1 MLCLCNVTCFLSN
14 IFDRS
19 CSGCQVIGLGV
30 ANDFCGPLGQVLPS
44 PPCVSL
50 SCALFFL
57 APITSK
63 CLPCRL
69 NTKIIIIG
77 KKRNTQKLKS
87 GFRRIDYGKPTN
99 IDHSGQYLHLIVI
112 IPNNFS
118 GEPRRTLFWI
128 LVVDKRYS
136 WYMYEWH
143 SLVNSHFKQIKITCF
158 VEKFRVLLYIMF
170 TYRFTCMYMQF
181 VWKVRR
187 NYIGGT
193 KRDSTCHSRLTLFVP
208 VLIWGTENQHNPL
221 NHLLLCY
228 HQQPWALKPHK
239 ILQVIHMNLKIEKWR
254 RSCTTLH

>member
-19 CSGCQVIGLGV
+19 CSGCQVIGPGV

-44 PPCVSL
+44 PPRVSL

-77 KKRNTQKLKS
+77 KKRNTRKLKS

-118 GEPRRTLFWI
+118 GEEDII
-128 LVVDKRYS
+128 LNFSS
-136 WYMYEWH
+136 WQKVFMVYVRMA
-143 SLVNSHFKQIKITCF
+143 
-158 VEKFRVLLYIMF
+158 
-170 TYRFTCMYMQF
+170 FTCKLSF
-181 VWKVRR
+181 
-187 NYIGGT
+187 
-193 KRDSTCHSRLTLFVP
+193 
-208 VLIWGTENQHNPL
+208 
-221 NHLLLCY
+221 
-228 HQQPWALKPHK
+228 
-239 ILQVIHMNLKIEKWR
+239 
-254 RSCTTLH
+254 